1 MQDGVTRWAR
11 RLGGFLGVFFLLMG
25 VAEAIGH
32 LSDPVSLLFWLPALW
47 GGGVLILLGVFRIRQ
62 PWASLTVVGVGGVA
76 AMLATMW
83 LVVPPLLTATPIVLV
98 VSREPRQAARG

>member
-11 RLGGFLGVFFLLMG
+11 RLGGLLGVFFLLMG

-32 LSDPVSLLFWLPALW
+32 RHDPVSLLFRLPALW
-47 GGGVLILLGVFRIRQ
+47 GGGVLILLEVFRIRQ
-62 PWASLTVVGVGGVA
+62 PSASLTAVGVGGVA

-83 LVVPPLLTATPIVLV
+83 LVVPPLLTATLIVLV
-98 VSREPRQAARG
+98 VSRGQRQAARG